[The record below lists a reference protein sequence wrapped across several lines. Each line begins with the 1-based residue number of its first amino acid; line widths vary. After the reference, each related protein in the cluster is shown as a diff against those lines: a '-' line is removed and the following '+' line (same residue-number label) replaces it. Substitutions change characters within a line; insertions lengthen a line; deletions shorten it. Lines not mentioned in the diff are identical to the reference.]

1 MNESRWK
8 LTVLQIAFFCAFVNG
23 PVTATAAT
31 KPASIRLRIAYAAP
45 IGVMAPLWMAA
56 ETGALKAEGI
66 EPELVLV
73 DSRAAIAALIAKEID
88 ALEISMPAVVP
99 AALAG
104 GDITM
109 IAGMLNKMIFSFH
122 AAREIKSAEQLR
134 GKVVGSDRPGTPADY
149 GGRTSLSLLGLR
161 PDTDVTVLR
170 IGGSNLLWPALQT
183 GQVAA
188 ATLSPPQSFNAD
200 AFGFNRLV
208 TTYHL
213 PYQNVGIVIRKSD
226 VETKS
231 NAWLR
236 VLRSVREGI
245 HRWYHDPKLSRDI
258 LFKYTKER
266 DPEKLQKTYEF
277 FTRQAG
283 FNEDL
288 EISESGTQQILNFLG
303 TTVLPA
309 AKGALARQF
318 YDTRILEKLAR

>member
-1 MNESRWK
+1 
-8 LTVLQIAFFCAFVNG
+8 
-23 PVTATAAT
+23 
-31 KPASIRLRIAYAAP
+31 
-45 IGVMAPLWMAA
+45 
-56 ETGALKAEGI
+56 
-66 EPELVLV
+66 
-73 DSRAAIAALIAKEID
+73 
-88 ALEISMPAVVP
+88 
-99 AALAG
+99 
-104 GDITM
+104 
-109 IAGMLNKMIFSFH
+109 
-122 AAREIKSAEQLR
+122 
-134 GKVVGSDRPGTPADY
+134 
-149 GGRTSLSLLGLR
+149 
-161 PDTDVTVLR
+161 
-170 IGGSNLLWPALQT
+170 
-183 GQVAA
+183 
-188 ATLSPPQSFNAD
+188 
-200 AFGFNRLV
+200 
-208 TTYHL
+208 
-213 PYQNVGIVIRKSD
+213 